1 MHMYFVFQL
10 WPGISA
16 RAQRKMYEQLADM
29 DQSWIDLPVEE
40 LCSNKDSVGIK
51 VGDRYRIV
59 RSWSQTVQSL
69 NVKLS
74 ALLCHDIKQW
84 KKKVP
89 TLYIVLFTLRC
100 KML

>member
-1 MHMYFVFQL
+1 
-10 WPGISA
+10 
-16 RAQRKMYEQLADM
+16 MYEQLADM

-51 VGDRYRIV
+51 VGDRYRIG

-74 ALLCHDIKQW
+74 VLLCLDIKQW
-84 KKKVP
+84 KKKIP